1 MRPRSREKEVC
12 WLWAKPPP
20 EVYRRKVGGLS
31 MVPAHLSAGPGG
43 HLRRL
48 AKWQLLLLDGILPC
62 SQKRFFGFVL
72 YTVLVKFN
80 GKPDNSLLI
89 EKIVDLTI
97 HLESFQ
103 IEVEELGERGPTGR

>member
-1 MRPRSREKEVC
+1 MGNSASNVEKTADYKQLTMC
-12 WLWAKPPP
+12 
-20 EVYRRKVGGLS
+20 
-31 MVPAHLSAGPGG
+31 
-43 HLRRL
+43 LRRL